1 MRHNILL
8 SYAKI
13 YNEVTRVKTLYI
25 DVYFLI
31 NFTVDIL
38 AAFFAFKISH
48 INVKVKHLF
57 LIGIFGAILALFDLF
72 CSSNYLLRLFP
83 FLIFTLLLYITVP
96 RNTTTVRKIK
106 YMLLFYFSA
115 FLIGG
120 AVDYFYSLL
129 DRYFPDYL
137 ASISGVENRKILV
150 FSLIILLTI
159 GLFRGVIMIFTGSM
173 EEKILKMYININGK
187 EILLDALVDSGN
199 LVKDPM
205 NMNSVVFIKKHR
217 ALSILPEN
225 VTEISELSSINND
238 MKKRI
243 RLIPVTRCG
252 VTHMMSGVLV
262 DEIGFIKENQ
272 KRSISATLVI
282 DKEEGTFGGYDALA
296 PYMTIY
302 DDN

>member
-1 MRHNILL
+1 ML
-8 SYAKI
+8 YAKI
-13 YNEVTRVKTLYI
+13 YIEVTRLKTLYI

-38 AAFFAFKISH
+38 AAFFAFKLLHIS
-48 INVKVKHLF
+48 IKVKYLF
-57 LIGIFGAILALFDLF
+57 LIGVFGAIMAVFDLF
-72 CSSNYLLRLFP
+72 CSSNYILRLFP
-83 FLIFTLLLYITVP
+83 FITFTLLLYITVP
-96 RNTTTVRKIK
+96 RNISTVRKIK
-106 YMLLFYFSA
+106 YMLLFYFSS

-137 ASISGVENRKILV
+137 ASISGVENRKILI

-159 GLFRGVIMIFTGSM
+159 GLFRGVIMIFAGSM
-173 EEKILKMYININGK
+173 EEKTLRMYIKINGK
-187 EILLDALVDSGN
+187 EISLDALVDSGN

-205 NMNSVVFIKKHR
+205 NMNPVVFIKKHR

-225 VTEISELSSINND
+225 VTEISELSSIDNN

-262 DEIGFIKENQ
+262 DEIGFIKEN
-272 KRSISATLVI
+272 KRSGISATLVI
-282 DKEEGTFGGYDALA
+282 DKEGGTFGGYDALA